1 MKKEDLPQ
9 NPYLSCVEAY
19 YLAWLHEF
27 FDVRKLY
34 VESFAEIEQVANDF
48 ANGVKYENY
57 NGFARVQDTGEKL
70 GITKHKI
77 FNGDLCCHCEGQ
89 SPAAIQY
96 NVQPRNLT
104 LIKVNKEFFRGN
116 LTAWRDDHFIAAT
129 EVQEEKLYYV
139 NHYPLSCGE
148 LTQAQ
153 LFDVYG
159 GTMFAYD
166 YSGNFN
172 VELYDAMKNAALAKL
187 KEKPQPCDFK
197 SLSGAAMRDA
207 LGVLKIS
214 RERMR
219 LWLSS
224 EKYDLPE
231 LNKQVSDLQRLYF
244 KLGADIVRGKNNA
257 DYANVLENIIL
268 NEKAWRQKL

>member
-1 MKKEDLPQ
+1 MKKEALPQ

-19 YLAWLHEF
+19 YLAWLSEF

-34 VESFAEIEQVANDF
+34 VESFVEFAEVIKDF
-48 ANGVKYENY
+48 ACGAKYENY
-57 NGFARVQDTGEKL
+57 GRIARVQDTGKRL
-70 GITKHKI
+70 GVTPHEI
-77 FNGDLCCHCEGQ
+77 FNGSLPCYCEGR
-89 SPAAIQY
+89 SPAAISY
-96 NVQPRNLT
+96 GIQPRNLT
-104 LIKVNKEFFRGN
+104 LIKVNEKFFRGS

-148 LTQAQ
+148 LTQVQ

-159 GTMFAYD
+159 GTMLAYAYCD
-166 YSGNFN
+166 KFN
-172 VELYDAMKNAALAKL
+172 VALYDKKRAETLMRL
-187 KEKPQPCDFK
+187 KETPQSNCFK
-197 SLSGAAMRDA
+197 TLSGEALRDA

-219 LWLSS
+219 LWLLS
-224 EKYDLPE
+224 EGYDLPE
-231 LNKQVSDLQRLYF
+231 LNEQVSDLQRLYF

>member
-1 MKKEDLPQ
+1 MKKEALPQ

-48 ANGVKYENY
+48 ANDVKYENY

-70 GITKHKI
+70 GIIKHKI
-77 FNGDLCCHCEGQ
+77 FNGDLCCHCEGR
-89 SPAAIQY
+89 SPAAISY
-96 NVQPRNLT
+96 GIQPRNLT
-104 LIKVNKEFFRGN
+104 LIKVNEKFFRGN

-159 GTMFAYD
+159 GTMLAYAYCD
-166 YSGNFN
+166 KFN
-172 VELYDAMKNAALAKL
+172 VALYDKKRAETLMRL
-187 KEKPQPCDFK
+187 KETPQSNCFK
-197 SLSGAAMRDA
+197 TLSGAALRDA

-219 LWLSS
+219 LWLLS
-224 EKYDLPE
+224 EGYDLPE
-231 LNKQVSDLQRLYF
+231 LNEQVSDLQRLYF

>member
-1 MKKEDLPQ
+1 MKKEALPQ

-19 YLAWLHEF
+19 YLAWLSEF

-34 VESFAEIEQVANDF
+34 VESFVEFAEVIKDF
-48 ANGVKYENY
+48 ACGAKYENY
-57 NGFARVQDTGEKL
+57 GRIARVQDTGERL
-70 GITKHKI
+70 GVTPHEI
-77 FNGDLCCHCEGQ
+77 FNGSLPCYCEGR
-89 SPAAIQY
+89 SPAAISY
-96 NVQPRNLT
+96 GIQPRNLT
-104 LIKVNKEFFRGN
+104 LIKVNEKFFRGS

-148 LTQAQ
+148 LTQVQ

-159 GTMFAYD
+159 GTMLAYAYCD
-166 YSGNFN
+166 KFN
-172 VELYDAMKNAALAKL
+172 VALYDKKRAETLMRLKETPQSNCFKTLFGAAL
-187 KEKPQPCDFK
+187 
-197 SLSGAAMRDA
+197 RDA

-219 LWLSS
+219 LWLLS
-224 EKYDLPE
+224 EGYDLPE
-231 LNKQVSDLQRLYF
+231 LNEQVSDLQRLYF

>member
-1 MKKEDLPQ
+1 MKKEVLPQ

-19 YLAWLHEF
+19 YLAWLSEF

-34 VESFAEIEQVANDF
+34 AESFVEIAEVMKGF
-48 ANGVKYENY
+48 AFGAKYENY
-57 NGFARVQDTGEKL
+57 GRIARVQDTGERL
-70 GITKHKI
+70 GVTTHEI
-77 FNGDLCCHCEGQ
+77 FSGSLSCHCEGR
-89 SPAAIQY
+89 SPAAIPY
-96 NVQPRNLT
+96 NIQPHNLT
-104 LIKVNKEFFRGN
+104 LMRVNEKFFRGS
-116 LTAWRDDHFIAAT
+116 LTAWRDDHFIAVT
-129 EVQEEKLYYV
+129 RNRNGYDYV

-159 GTMFAYD
+159 GTMLAYAYCD
-166 YSGNFN
+166 KFN
-172 VELYDAMKNAALAKL
+172 VALYDKKRAETLMRL
-187 KEKPQPCDFK
+187 KETPQSNCFK
-197 SLSGAAMRDA
+197 TLSGAALRDA
-207 LGVLKIS
+207 LGLLKIS

-219 LWLSS
+219 LWLLS
-224 EKYDLPE
+224 EGYDLPE
-231 LNKQVSDLQRLYF
+231 LNEQVSDLQRLYF